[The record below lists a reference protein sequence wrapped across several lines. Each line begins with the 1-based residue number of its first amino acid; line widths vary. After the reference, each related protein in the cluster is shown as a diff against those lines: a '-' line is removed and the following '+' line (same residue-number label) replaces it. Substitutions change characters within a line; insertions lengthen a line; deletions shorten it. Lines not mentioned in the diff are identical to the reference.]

1 MDSVELL
8 TEILRLFNNL
18 NEQILAARMDREE
31 LRVVKA
37 KQQSLEVIIMA
48 TAAQAN
54 ELKLRLDTIEAALTA
69 EVTEIRAIIE
79 EIRVG
84 GDIAPSLN
92 RLAAVETTIKGISDA
107 LTGPGA
113 PTPDSQVP
121 TVPGTPSPLASALTS
136 TSVTLTFA
144 KSTDNVG
151 VTGYEVWANGAKFA
165 DFPENTT
172 PGPYVAVVN
181 GLTPSTNYVF
191 TVRAV
196 DAKANFSL
204 HSGEVI
210 VDTPA

>member
-18 NEQILAARMDREE
+18 NEQILAARMDKEE

-54 ELKLRLDTIEAALTA
+54 ELKLRLVTIEAALTA

-107 LTGPGA
+107 LTGPGS

-121 TVPGTPSPLASALTS
+121 TVPGVPTASALTS
-136 TSVTLTFA
+136 TSVSLTFA

-172 PGPYVAVVN
+172 PGPFVAVVN

-204 HSGEVI
+204 QSGEVI